1 MKEPLKRYFNFSD
14 GQTHDASV
22 TETSDAL
29 ASCQNYKWSVTPNAQ
44 GITGASPDYTIE
56 VSNDGGVTWFEY
68 NSLSTGVSVVDSV
81 EDDHLAFTQ
90 MRIQHNSGGSTG
102 GNVEYTLTQK
112 RN

>member
-56 VSNDGGVTWFEY
+56 VSNDGIAWFEY
-68 NSLSTGVSVVDSV
+68 NNLSSNVDV
-81 EDDHLAFTQ
+81 EDAVDDNHLTFTM
-90 MRIQHNSGGSTG
+90 MRIVHDGTGTSGGT
-102 GNVEYTLTQK
+102 VQYLFTQK
-112 RN
+112 RG